1 MLGSQKPPASGFQS
15 RLCDGSG
22 VLGDILG
29 KMLYLRVGRFG
40 VPIHGGEAIRFECL
54 FVRAFAQDDDGWIG
68 DGGEDRSIPEINDTK
83 ERRLFAKVNAQ
94 LLAIGCAIPFI

>member
-54 FVRAFAQDDDGWIG
+54 FVRAFAQDDDVVGVIEG
-68 DGGEDRSIPEINDTK
+68 CPGKIQPDIELPAPPRQPAPPTGTEK
-83 ERRLFAKVNAQ
+83 EHRT
-94 LLAIGCAIPFI
+94 